1 MLHGELLT
9 TCHFTYVFSKRL
21 IPNACCLEAD
31 NFLFLQVG
39 TGSHLSAGDRA
50 FQIPGSEPDFGEKT
64 TTTSRHPTAGRL
76 GSSATAT
83 RLHFSSLPTV
93 TRNRFPYP
101 VFLHR
106 GPHGSML

>member
-21 IPNACCLEAD
+21 TPNAYCLEVD
-31 NFLFLQVG
+31 YFLLLQVG
-39 TGSHLSAGDRA
+39 TSSHLSAGDRA

-64 TTTSRHPTAGRL
+64 TTTSRRPTVGRL

-101 VFLHR
+101 AFLHR